1 MNSAWLVIAATAAG
15 VLLPKVLPGLLLPDR
30 VPAPIAAWLVYVP
43 AGMLG
48 AFTAITAAGY
58 VGPFPRAL
66 PVVGALALAG
76 LVALLSRRTFPSLL
90 VGWAALAVLHLGG
103 LL

>member
-30 VPAPIAAWLVYVP
+30 VPAPIAACLVYVP

-58 VGPFPRAL
+58 VGPSRGRCQCWGRSPWRAWS
-66 PVVGALALAG
+66 PC
-76 LVALLSRRTFPSLL
+76 
-90 VGWAALAVLHLGG
+90 
-103 LL
+103 